1 MDIIF
6 FKEIEKPVDFAISLG
21 VSQVA
26 LVARNPPANS
36 GDVGSIPG
44 LG

>member
-1 MDIIF
+1 MAITF
-6 FKEIEKPVDFAISLG
+6 FRETEKSADFAISLG

-26 LVARNPPANS
+26 IVARNPPANL
-36 GDVGSIPG
+36 GDMGSIPG